1 MAGIYSL
8 SYLFKYCEQA
18 LQSQLLP
25 LSILGSMGRH
35 DEEQKRM
42 LKKRDLA
49 EKKASETA
57 KKNRPNQDSYE
68 KIIIHRL
75 SIDATSDEL
84 LGYYRSVR
92 ATFSTVSS
100 FVVRVSVR
108 LPGKPQGPFDDGG
121 VPVTSPPQEAKDFTY
136 QITELFDPLTP
147 NGPVIQIAVQ
157 QFSGYAMA
165 VRALYLDN
173 DPFLQAW
180 YAFRGAERQLPKHL
194 FPNVISFPYRVEY
207 DDVNAIHIH
216 PEILREVY
224 EYFVT
229 YQTTA
234 VELALEDEVMEH
246 TIDGQTYKD
255 TVFFLIGECQR
266 FFELLELTWNAF
278 ALPPSGFLL
287 SEIPYANLLIHRW
300 RHFSEAIEKLW
311 LAIFEERND
320 LPFEVSRASAL
331 NSLKKLEALFPEIN
345 FKNERQE
352 YCVEVLAGS
361 TVQLLNCDLPTI
373 KKVLMRSDGFCGE
386 FFAQKNVQKKKRHE
400 KALASD

>member
-1 MAGIYSL
+1 
-8 SYLFKYCEQA
+8 
-18 LQSQLLP
+18 
-25 LSILGSMGRH
+25 MGRH

-42 LKKRDLA
+42 FKKRDLA

-75 SIDATSDEL
+75 SIDATSDEI

-121 VPVTSPPQEAKDFTY
+121 VPVTSPPPQEAKVSLELAKTSYILVTEILLLKLTIYFTSQDFTY

-173 DPFLQAW
+173 DPFLQAC
-180 YAFRGAERQLPKHL
+180 
-194 FPNVISFPYRVEY
+194 
-207 DDVNAIHIH
+207 NAIHIH

-386 FFAQKNVQKKKRHE
+386 FFVQKNVQKKKRQKNVQKKKRHE

>member
-1 MAGIYSL
+1 
-8 SYLFKYCEQA
+8 
-18 LQSQLLP
+18 
-25 LSILGSMGRH
+25 MGRH

-42 LKKRDLA
+42 FKKRDLA

-75 SIDATSDEL
+75 SIDATSDEI

-121 VPVTSPPQEAKDFTY
+121 VPVTSPPPQEAKDFTY

-180 YAFRGAERQLPKHL
+180 YAFRGAELQLPKHL
-194 FPNVISFPYRVEY
+194 FPNVISFPYRVDY

-386 FFAQKNVQKKKRHE
+386 FFVQKNVQKKKRQKNVQKKKRHE

>member
-1 MAGIYSL
+1 
-8 SYLFKYCEQA
+8 
-18 LQSQLLP
+18 
-25 LSILGSMGRH
+25 MGRP
-35 DEEQKRM
+35 DEDLRRM
-42 LKKRDLA
+42 FKKRDLA

-121 VPVTSPPQEAKDFTY
+121 VPVTSPPPKETKDFTF

-165 VRALYLDN
+165 VRALYPDN
-173 DPFLQAW
+173 DPLLQAW

-194 FPNVISFPYRVEY
+194 FPNVISFPYRLDY
-207 DDVNAIHIH
+207 DNVDAIRIH
-216 PEILREVY
+216 PVILREVY
-224 EYFVT
+224 EYFVA
-229 YQTTA
+229 YQITA
-234 VELALEDEVMEH
+234 VELALQDQVMEH

-266 FFELLELTWNAF
+266 FFELLELTWNTIAF
-278 ALPPSGFLL
+278 PPSGFLL

-300 RHFSEAIEKLW
+300 RDFSEAIEKLW
-311 LAIFEERND
+311 LAIFEEGND
-320 LPFEVSRASAL
+320 LPFEVSRASA
-331 NSLKKLEALFPEIN
+331 STSKTKGRSIVLKFLP
-345 FKNERQE
+345 
-352 YCVEVLAGS
+352 VLWY
-361 TVQLLNCDLPTI
+361 NC
-373 KKVLMRSDGFCGE
+373 
-386 FFAQKNVQKKKRHE
+386 
-400 KALASD
+400 

>member
-1 MAGIYSL
+1 
-8 SYLFKYCEQA
+8 
-18 LQSQLLP
+18 
-25 LSILGSMGRH
+25 MGRH

-42 LKKRDLA
+42 FKKRDLA

-75 SIDATSDEL
+75 SIDATSDEI

-121 VPVTSPPQEAKDFTY
+121 VPVTSPPPQEAKDFTY

-194 FPNVISFPYRVEY
+194 FPNVISFPYRVDY

-386 FFAQKNVQKKKRHE
+386 FFVQKNVQKKKRHE